1 MQTLRTGWVS
11 GTISATTFE
20 DARET
25 RPASRSRERSER
37 LAKVGWRSALTVVA
51 LLGLV
56 AVGAGCR
63 TATGFES
70 TFLNPESKP
79 VQLNGQTVVALV
91 ISTQETTRRQGEDAI
106 AAQITARGAKGVAA
120 WTILPTAD
128 MQNEEKTRAALTQ
141 AGAVA
146 VVTMEI
152 VGRGQ
157 NATRSPNFG
166 MTMSQ
171 ASRGSFWGNYRW
183 AWGNSWHSSP
193 QPTSSLW
200 VETQIHSLKPDELL
214 WAGRSRTVNPSEV
227 NAVFGEVAAAAA
239 LEIERAGLL
248 KPAAAK

>member
-1 MQTLRTGWVS
+1 M
-11 GTISATTFE
+11 
-20 DARET
+20 
-25 RPASRSRERSER
+25 
-37 LAKVGWRSALTVVA
+37 
-51 LLGLV
+51 
-56 AVGAGCR
+56 
-63 TATGFES
+63 
-70 TFLNPESKP
+70 
-79 VQLNGQTVVALV
+79 
-91 ISTQETTRRQGEDAI
+91 ISTQETSRRQGEDAI
-106 AAQITARGAKGVAA
+106 AAHITARGAKGVAS

-183 AWGNSWHSSP
+183 AWGNTWHSSP

-200 VETQIHSLKPDELL
+200 VETQIHSLVPDQLL

-239 LEIERAGLL
+239 LEIEQAGLL
-248 KPAAAK
+248 KPSAVK